1 MVCDAEDRYAEVAQL
16 SDTRGAAFK
25 MENDPRVTALGRV
38 LRKWTLDELP
48 QLFNVLR
55 GDMSLVGPRP
65 APPREVDLYD
75 IWHRRRLSVRPGMTG
90 LWQVQARLDHHFDDR
105 AELDLRYID
114 QWSLWM
120 DVRILARTVPAVLTP
135 RGH

>member
-1 MVCDAEDRYAEVAQL
+1 VVDAEERYAEVADL
-16 SDTRGAAFK
+16 TDTRGAAFK
-25 MENDPRVTALGRV
+25 MVNDPRATRLGRV
-38 LRKWTLDELP
+38 VRKWTLDELP

-65 APPREVDLYD
+65 APPREVEDYD

-90 LWQVQARLDHHFDDR
+90 LWQVEARFDNHFDDR

-114 QWSLWM
+114 HWSIWM
-120 DVRILARTVPAVLTP
+120 DIGILLRTVPAVLST
-135 RGH
+135 RGR